1 MSRVA
6 SLVSVQMISA
16 DLKAVIF
23 DPPWTRLE
31 PQSVSG
37 DPTPGLE
44 ARVHDPLWLLARQ
57 WQLGEFPGRRRR
69 HPPSWS
75 TSRRAPSPSP
85 RGSPAISTPRTP
97 PPTVPQGIPL
107 DPLVE
112 QEPTPEGAHRPPPA
126 REAGAYLVE
135 LLADA
140 GFDGRDALV
149 QACPLQLDDVPA
161 GPAVP
166 PEQNTVPG
174 IFSILAAAA
183 PDGARAA
190 AQLES
195 GVGDDWLNGASPAA
209 IEAANQWLAWFRSNV
224 LPAPG
229 GNDSW
234 IPDRLEYRFSIRAG
248 SGDTQAVFTAPIH
261 EGGEI
266 DWFTFDHV
274 PQGRLNLLEEPDPVP
289 PEVTSLS
296 MLAAPLRFDGMPAHR
311 YWQFENGRV
320 NLAALDSQPHDL
332 SRLCVTEFAMV
343 YGDDW
348 IVVPLTI
355 RAGSFV
361 TINQVEYTTTF
372 GETITVTPPDDRN
385 RTGRFSMFNLAVRGQ
400 ENTTIPGMLVP
411 PSARATIEGRAVE
424 EVLFLRDEMANMAW
438 AVERTVQARSGD
450 PRSRG
455 DELRPDNSVQDLAAG
470 AELQYLLQTEVPRN
484 WIPLVPIAAGIGSI
498 ALRKGTMA
506 DEDLSLGILL
516 EPTPLTIRD
525 EEIPREG
532 LRLRRVPALARAG
545 DGSYIRWM
553 TRRASPGR
561 GEGTSG
567 LAFDGA
573 YRP

>member
-1 MSRVA
+1 MSRFN
-6 SLVSVQMISA
+6 LVSTQTISA
-16 DLKAVIF
+16 ELKAVIF

-31 PQSVSG
+31 PQAVSG

-44 ARVHDPLWLLARQ
+44 ARIHDPLWLLARQ
-57 WQLGEFPGRRRR
+57 WQLGEFQGED
-69 HPPSWS
+69 
-75 TSRRAPSPSP
+75 A
-85 RGSPAISTPRTP
+85 GTPLLVNVKTRTIP
-97 PPTVPQGIPL
+97 VTAWQSGDLDTARSAEAVPEGIPL

-112 QEPTPEGAHRPPPA
+112 QEPTPEQRMGLRQRA
-126 REAGAYLVE
+126 EAGAYLVE

-140 GFDGRDALV
+140 GFDARAALLG
-149 QACPLQLDDVPA
+149 ACPLDIDEVLPDPA
-161 GPAVP
+161 TP
-166 PEQNTVPG
+166 PEQNVLPAV
-174 IFSILAAAA
+174 FSIIAGVA
-183 PDGARAA
+183 PDGVRAA
-190 AQLES
+190 AQLEF
-195 GVGDDWLNGASPAA
+195 GGDADWLDGAPPAA
-209 IEAANQWLAWFRSNV
+209 IDAADKWLAWFRANV
-224 LPAPG
+224 LPPADR
-229 GNDSW
+229 NDSW

-248 SGDTQAVFTAPIH
+248 SGDSQVVFAAPVH
-261 EGGEI
+261 EGGDI
-266 DWFTFDHV
+266 DWFTFDLV
-274 PQGRLNLLEEPDPVP
+274 PRARLALDEEPDAAVP
-289 PEVTSLS
+289 EEHSLS
-296 MLAAPLRFDGMPAHR
+296 MLASPLRFDAMPSRR

-343 YGDDW
+343 YADDW

-361 TINQVEYTTTF
+361 TITSVEYTTTF
-372 GETITVTPPDDRN
+372 GETISVAPPDDRN
-385 RTGRFSMFNLAVRGQ
+385 RIGRFSMFNVSVRGQ
-400 ENTTIPGMLVP
+400 EGATIPGMLVL
-411 PSARATIEGRAVE
+411 PSARATIEGRALE

-438 AVERTVQARSGD
+438 GVERTVQARSGD

-455 DELRPDNSVQDLAAG
+455 DELRPDNSVHDLKAG
-470 AELQYLLQTEVPRN
+470 AELQYLLQTEVPRH
-484 WIPLVPIAAGIGSI
+484 WIPMVPIATGIGSI

-506 DEDLSLGILL
+506 DTDLSLGLLL

-532 LRLRRVPALARAG
+532 LRLRRVPALARRA

-561 GEGTSG
+561 GEGASG

>member
-1 MSRVA
+1 MSRVN
-6 SLVSVQMISA
+6 LVAAQMLSPE
-16 DLKAVIF
+16 LKAVIF

-37 DPTPGLE
+37 DPTPGIE

-57 WQLGEFPGRRRR
+57 WQLGEFQGED
-69 HPPSWS
+69 
-75 TSRRAPSPSP
+75 A
-85 RGSPAISTPRTP
+85 GSPLLVNVKARSIPVTAWQSGDLDTAKPAEL
-97 PPTVPQGIPL
+97 VPDGIPL

-112 QEPTPEGAHRPPPA
+112 QEPTPEPRLGLRQRA
-126 REAGAYLVE
+126 EAGAYLVE

-140 GFDGRDALV
+140 GLDVRDALV
-149 QACPLQLDDVPA
+149 AACPLDVDEILPDPA
-161 GPAVP
+161 IP
-166 PEQNTVPG
+166 PEQNALPAVFP
-174 IFSILAAAA
+174 IIASIA
-183 PDGARAA
+183 PDGLRAA

-195 GVGDDWLNGASPAA
+195 GDPVDWLDGALPGAIDAA
-209 IEAANQWLAWFRSNV
+209 DRWLAWFRANV
-224 LPAPG
+224 LPPADR
-229 GNDSW
+229 NDSW

-248 SGDTQAVFTAPIH
+248 SGDSQLVFAAPVH
-261 EGGEI
+261 EGGDI
-266 DWFTFDHV
+266 DWFTFDQV
-274 PQGRLNLLEEPDPVP
+274 PRARLTLENEPDAVP
-289 PEVTSLS
+289 AEELSLT
-296 MLAAPLRFDGMPAHR
+296 MLASPLRFDAMPSRR

-343 YGDDW
+343 YSDDW

-361 TINQVEYTTTF
+361 TITSVEYTTTF
-372 GETITVTPPDDRN
+372 GETIRVAPPDDRN
-385 RTGRFSMFNLAVRGQ
+385 RVGRFSMFNVSVSGQ
-400 ENTTIPGMLVP
+400 DGATIPGMLVP
-411 PSARATIEGRAVE
+411 PSARATIEGKALE

-438 AVERTVQARSGD
+438 AVERSVQARSGD

-455 DELRPDNSVQDLAAG
+455 DELRPDNSVHDLKAG
-470 AELQYLLQTEVPRN
+470 AELQYLLQTEVPRH
-484 WIPLVPIAAGIGSI
+484 WIPMVPIATGIGAI

-506 DEDLSLGILL
+506 DEDLSLGLLL

-532 LRLRRVPALARAG
+532 LRLRRVPALARRA
-545 DGSYIRWM
+545 DGTYVRWM

-561 GEGTSG
+561 GEGASG